1 METREN
7 STVSYRIKES
17 TKQRAANLGV
27 LGRGNYADA
36 ESCYSALL
44 DAYENQSK
52 TEENAKAQSLLVEVA
67 DWLGCTVDNMKETVA
82 SLNNKLYEAQRN
94 ADLYKQKN
102 NEFEERIQTLSN
114 DYEELQN
121 QYNAKAEAY
130 AHIGWEHIR
139 TTMKPFVVD
148 LLELT
153 ARKLSDKYNKKVT
166 PMQVMVDMFLRY
178 TIERWNQ
185 WFYPFV
191 VKDDEI
197 IRLAH
202 QYNPDIKSISQLKS
216 IVL

>member
-1 METREN
+1 MDQKVT
-7 STVSYRIKES
+7 TTLSYRVKDT
-17 TKQRAANLGV
+17 TKQRADSLGV
-27 LGRGNYADA
+27 LGKGDNVDADT
-36 ESCYSALL
+36 SFTKLL
-44 DAYENQSK
+44 DAYENSLHQAEADSEQSEMLNALAQK
-52 TEENAKAQSLLVEVA
+52 LQCPINEVNEKLTAFQEEHDQLIASQKELNERHEQSLAE
-67 DWLGCTVDNMKETVA
+67 
-82 SLNNKLYEAQRN
+82 
-94 ADLYKQKN
+94 
-102 NEFEERIQTLSN
+102 NEL
-114 DYEELQN
+114 L
-121 QYNAKAEAY
+121 KAEIEQLQVACNQ
-130 AHIGWEHIR
+130 IDWEKIKKS
-139 TTMKPFVVD
+139 MKPFVVD